1 MALPPRNTYVCSCN
15 HHYTQLIIPPAHT
28 YIPLPHSPIYSSA
41 SAVFVSVAGR
51 QTPLAQVEV
60 GYIVSVDRRNA
71 TITCKVQR
79 SGPASL
85 QAGAG
90 GKNRQQQSPPL
101 ARTGPGWLLL
111 EWTLKQS
118 MQLAYRHTMFPLQAL
133 QKLYWWLLLTFLTFW
148 TLCWWCSTFQPL
160 TQILHLHVSNLHC
173 MVVVVV
179 GCLWWYTY
187 IHQSANQD
195 DQTHT
200 EIIKNS
206 KACSPKT
213 K

>member
-1 MALPPRNTYVCSCN
+1 MALPPHNTYIRMQLQPPLYTHQHIRIC
-15 HHYTQLIIPPAHT
+15 HYHIVQFTQVQVQCLCQW
-28 YIPLPHSPIYSSA
+28 LE
-41 SAVFVSVAGR
+41 R
-51 QTPLAQVEV
+51 RTPLAQVEV
-60 GYIVSVDRRNA
+60 GYIVSVDRRNV

-79 SGPASL
+79 SGPALL
-85 QAGAG
+85 QAAAG

-111 EWTLKQS
+111 ECTLKQS
-118 MQLAYRHTMFPLQAL
+118 MQLAYGHTMFPLQAL
-133 QKLYWWLLLTFLTFW
+133 QKLHWLLLLIFLTFW